1 MLLEFLVRFWY
12 RVWIGRSFLNP
23 MIPMSFVRQFQYW
36 LYAIII
42 SRTRFQSESR
52 LYSFLYVKELLA
64 RNRRNIWSLS
74 DSNGIRIHNHLV
86 RKRTLSLDKWL
97 IVSLRTKW
105 LRVRISLLPISIL
118 FSMTF
123 KTISWPHVKK
133 NYLKLQLKARRGNK

>member
-1 MLLEFLVRFWY
+1 
-12 RVWIGRSFLNP
+12 

-64 RNRRNIWSLS
+64 RNRCKIWSLS

-86 RKRTLSLDKWL
+86 RKKS
-97 IVSLRTKW
+97 
-105 LRVRISLLPISIL
+105 
-118 FSMTF
+118 
-123 KTISWPHVKK
+123 
-133 NYLKLQLKARRGNK
+133 G